1 MIRTNARTPIPQS
14 FKEERTMRMSF
25 RRTRTTAFVAIAAAT
40 ALLTAACSQDSGTGA
55 STPAT
60 TAPVTSQASSPAT
73 SSDAMST
80 DSSSTDS
87 SSSETPSDTSS
98 TESAPSSSGSSSSGS
113 SSSGS
118 SSSGS
123 SSAPSS
129 SSGST
134 GDASFTLPAEKP
146 AGAKDKLKV
155 ALVRQSGIGD
165 YFEQWGSGAQAQL
178 KAAGATVDV
187 YDARNDNAKQ
197 ATDFDSAIASK
208 PDVIIVDHGLKDTI
222 DPKVDAAITAGIP
235 VVVYDVAISNEKA
248 LYLSQDDASIASKIL
263 GYLKEQNPDGGKIA
277 YVNVSGIAP
286 LDSRDAVYKQFLKD
300 NPTFTQST
308 FFGKYSESVASD
320 TASEGVAAL
329 QSAPDTTIAF
339 AAYDELA
346 KGTLIAL
353 RQVGMTKVSVYGVD
367 ISTADIGLMTEA
379 GSLWKA
385 TAATDPANV
394 GAIVARAAVA
404 AGDGVDLPSKMVI
417 PAALITQDLLKEKN
431 VTDMAGLR
439 KALPDLNT
447 PEYLGA
453 SWIPEITP
461 GQ

>member
-1 MIRTNARTPIPQS
+1 
-14 FKEERTMRMSF
+14 MRMSF

-40 ALLTAACSQDSGTGA
+40 ALLTAACSQDSGTAA
-55 STPAT
+55 STPAI
-60 TAPVTSQASSPAT
+60 TAPAT
-73 SSDAMST
+73 SESSAMST
-80 DSSSTDS
+80 SSEAMTSDSSSMSTSDTASSES
-87 SSSETPSDTSS
+87 SSSASV
-98 TESAPSSSGSSSSGS
+98 TEST
-113 SSSGS
+113 
-118 SSSGS
+118 GS

-129 SSGST
+129 SGST
-134 GDASFTLPAEKP
+134 GGASFTLPAEKP

-165 YFEQWGSGAQAQL
+165 YFEQWGAGAQAQL

-187 YDARNDNAKQ
+187 FDARNDNAKQ

-222 DPKVDAAITAGIP
+222 DPKVDAAIAAGIP

-417 PAALITQDLLKEKN
+417 PAALITQDLLKEKS